1 VVVGSV
7 DVGTAADAIVDAA
20 TTTTVEEPVVDPVV
34 DPDVLPLNPVA
45 DSLINTDNYDN
56 RDIYGD
62 FQRRRRGGSG
72 IGTPQY
78 MRRYMSGRVI
88 DEMVRRVENAD
99 GTVSY
104 VTPDGRYLNPKDFIN
119 TAALG
124 DIESLKIGS
133 ERYKTGTTTTNLTTG
148 ETTTTNTT

>member
-1 VVVGSV
+1 M
-7 DVGTAADAIVDAA
+7 DVGAIADPIVQAA
-20 TTTTVEEPVVDPVV
+20 TTTTVEQPVVDTVVDPVV
-34 DPDVLPLNPVA
+34 DPNNMPLDPVA
-45 DSLINTDNYDN
+45 DSIINEDSYAE

-72 IGTPQY
+72 IGAPQY

-124 DIESLKIGS
+124 DIEQIKIGT
-133 ERYKTGTTTTNLTTG
+133 ERY
-148 ETTTTNTT
+148 EE

>member
-1 VVVGSV
+1 M
-7 DVGTAADAIVDAA
+7 DVGTAADAIVQAA
-20 TTTTVEEPVVDPVV
+20 TTTTVEQPVV
-34 DPDVLPLNPVA
+34 DPDDMPLDPLA
-45 DSLINTDNYDN
+45 DSVINTNNYED

-78 MRRYMSGRVI
+78 MRRYMSGRVV
-88 DEMVRRVENAD
+88 DEMVRRVENDD

-124 DIESLKIGS
+124 DIQRLKIGS
-133 ERYKTGTTTTNLTTG
+133 EKFKTGTTTTNANTG
-148 ETTTTNTT
+148 

>member
-1 VVVGSV
+1 MEQPL
-7 DVGTAADAIVDAA
+7 DDEID
-20 TTTTVEEPVVDPVV
+20 
-34 DPDVLPLNPVA
+34 DPDDLPLDPVA
-45 DSLINTDNYDN
+45 DSIINTDNYDS
-56 RDIYGD
+56 RDIMGD

-124 DIESLKIGS
+124 DIQQLKIGS
-133 ERYKTGTTTTNLTTG
+133 DRYQTGTTTTNLTTG
-148 ETTTTNTT
+148 ESTTTNTT